1 MKLVFTIL
9 ALAALG
15 GVVYFISTENQAVP
29 VSPPITEQGMT
40 ETGESAS
47 NTYRHTDGV
56 YSFAYPDDYTLDTQ
70 DPTYIRIYKQG
81 EQQRPQSEMSDG
93 VLVVFESVDLAGQ
106 TLDQVVDARIQQST
120 ADGTSRL
127 VQPKQAVVINGF
139 PGFSYAIE
147 GLGTANYIVLQ
158 KNAESDSAVSIT
170 YLVADPQQLGYQ
182 AELDAILSTVELHN

>member
-9 ALAALG
+9 ALVVLG
-15 GVVYFISTENQAVP
+15 GVVYFISTENQVVP

-40 ETGESAS
+40 EIGESAA
-47 NTYRHTDGV
+47 NTYKHTDGV

-70 DPTYIRIYKQG
+70 DPTYTRIFKQG

-93 VLVVFESVDLAGQ
+93 VLVVFESLDLAGE
-106 TLDQVVDARIQQST
+106 TLEQVVDARIQQST

-139 PGFSYAIE
+139 PGFTYVID
-147 GLGTANYIVLQ
+147 GLGTANYVVLQ
-158 KNAESDSAVSIT
+158 NNADSDTAVSIT
-170 YLVADPQQLGYQ
+170 YLVADPQELGYQ
-182 AELDAILSTVELHN
+182 AELDAILSTVELHD